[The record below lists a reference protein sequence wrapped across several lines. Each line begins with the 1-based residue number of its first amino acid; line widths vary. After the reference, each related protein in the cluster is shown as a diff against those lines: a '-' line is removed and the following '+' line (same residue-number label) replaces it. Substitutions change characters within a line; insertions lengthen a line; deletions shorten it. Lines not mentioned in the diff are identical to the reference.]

1 MLFLMGLKKLTLLKK
16 TNYRPISTL
25 TFKRCLYDQIY
36 EYTDN
41 MLLIAQC
48 GFSNN
53 YDWKMEKSSGQGRIM
68 RCTAK
73 RLK

>member
-1 MLFLMGLKKLTLLKK
+1 MGLKKLTLLKK

-53 YDWKMEKSSGQGRIM
+53 YD
-68 RCTAK
+68 
-73 RLK
+73 

>member
-16 TNYRPISTL
+16 TKYRSISTL

-36 EYTDN
+36 EYTD
-41 MLLIAQC
+41 MLFIAQC

-53 YDWKMEKSSGQGRIM
+53 YD
-68 RCTAK
+68 
-73 RLK
+73 

>member
-41 MLLIAQC
+41 MLFIAQC

-53 YDWKMEKSSGQGRIM
+53 YD
-68 RCTAK
+68 
-73 RLK
+73 